1 MEHKLQNKK
10 EIQTKIREFS
20 KTTKWKNFLTFL
32 IFVVIA
38 FLFWVLQYF
47 QQRFETDV
55 FVPAHYTEVPE
66 EIIITNH
73 PPETIEVKVTD
84 KGTILL
90 NYFVR
95 KKLGPIEIS
104 LKDISLQRNTY
115 SVDPSVLY
123 KLIQDRLMSSSE
135 IKSISPERI
144 NIEYSLLAQKE
155 MPVKLNG
162 TLLPAPGY
170 ILSDSITILPEKV
183 MVYGDSSTLDSL
195 EFILTTPIERKD
207 INQSQDIS
215 LDLLTP
221 QRVRLSEQK
230 VQLALHVEEYTEKAF
245 KIPITCL
252 NIPEDRIIR
261 FFPSTVDVYI
271 QVGLSHYA
279 EIDKSDFEID
289 LDYRKLALSNS
300 ASQQLEL
307 SKFSPKILN
316 YHIVPAAIEFLI
328 EQKK

>member
-10 EIQTKIREFS
+10 EIQIKIREFS

-32 IFVVIA
+32 VFVAIA

-47 QQRFETDV
+47 QQRFEADV
-55 FVPAHYTEVPE
+55 FVPVHYSEIPE

-73 PPETIEVKVTD
+73 LPETIEVKTTD
-84 KGTILL
+84 KGTVLL

-95 KKLGPIEIS
+95 KKLAPVEIS
-104 LKDISLQRNTY
+104 LKDISPKRNTY
-115 SVDPSVLY
+115 TVDPSVLH
-123 KLIQDRLMSSSE
+123 KLIQDRLISSSE

-144 NIEYSLLAQKE
+144 SVDYSLLAQKE
-155 MPVKLNG
+155 APVKLNG

-170 ILSDSITILPEKV
+170 VLSDSITISPEKV
-183 MVYGDSSTLDSL
+183 TVYGDSSTLDSL

-215 LDLLTP
+215 LDLQAP
-221 QRVRLSEQK
+221 QHVRLSAQK
-230 VQLALHVEEYTEKAF
+230 VQLALHVEEYTEKVF
-245 KIPITCL
+245 KLPITCL
-252 NIPEDRIIR
+252 NIPEDRTIR
-261 FFPSTVDVYI
+261 FFPSTVEVYI

-279 EIDKSDFEID
+279 KIDKSDFEID
-289 LDYRKLALSNS
+289 LDYKNLAHSNS

-307 SKFSPKILN
+307 SKFPPEILN
-316 YHIVPAAIEFLI
+316 YRIVPAAIEFLI